1 MRGQQ
6 TFGDIEFE
14 GKKRRTRREVFLDQM
29 ETVVPWK
36 EWTDLIAPYSP
47 TGEHG
52 RPPKGIE
59 VMLRMYLLQ
68 GWFSLS
74 DEMLEDALYD
84 SQSMCRFVG
93 ISLLEEDVPDATTLL
108 KFRHLLEQH
117 DLTDRMF
124 HQLNDT
130 LSRKGYLM
138 KEGTIVDATIITAPS
153 STKNKEG
160 QRDPEMHQT
169 KRGNQW

>member
-36 EWTDLIAPYSP
+36 EWSDLIAPYSP
-47 TGEHG
+47 TGKHG
-52 RPPKGIE
+52 RSPKGIE

-74 DEMLEDALYD
+74 DEMLEDALED
-84 SQSMCRFVG
+84 SQSMRRFVG
-93 ISLLEEDVPDATTLL
+93 INLLEEDVPDATTPAE
-108 KFRHLLEQH
+108 RRTLLER
-117 DLTDRMF
+117 T
-124 HQLNDT
+124 
-130 LSRKGYLM
+130 
-138 KEGTIVDATIITAPS
+138 
-153 STKNKEG
+153 ST
-160 QRDPEMHQT
+160 RPT
-169 KRGNQW
+169 RSCRP